1 MLESLITLKELY
13 ERPWLAFIWATIL
26 CSVAIIV
33 SAQVSYYMRISGA
46 SLAGIFAV
54 IFTLIP
60 SVYFATMLIKKE
72 EILEEFYV
80 KKHYKKRFWERHKK
94 DILIFLFFFAG
105 ITLTFA
111 VWTMV
116 LPQDFFH
123 VQLVTI
129 CGMRDMPV
137 CHTLGITG
145 AVAQAQ
151 FTNFMMYLTNNL
163 NVLLFAFIF
172 SFIFGAGAMF
182 IIIWNASILGVVIGY
197 ISRAIWEIPGASLG
211 FLPHGIPEIAGYIC
225 AGLAGGLISAAVLRR
240 VDRVTV
246 RIVVFDALKVLVLG
260 IALIILGSGIE
271 AFL

>member
-1 MLESLITLKELY
+1 MLESLVTLKELH

-26 CSVAIIV
+26 CSVAVIV
-33 SAQVSYYMRISGA
+33 SAQVSYYMRISGT
-46 SLAGIFAV
+46 SLAGLFTV

-60 SVYFATMLIKKE
+60 SVYFATLLIKKE
-72 EILEEFYV
+72 EMLEEFYV
-80 KKHYKKRFWERHKK
+80 KKHYEKKFWERHKT
-94 DILIFLFFFAG
+94 DILIFMFFFAG

-111 VWTMV
+111 AWTTI

-129 CGMRDMPV
+129 CGMRHMEI
-137 CHTLGITG
+137 CQTLGITG
-145 AVAQAQ
+145 MTAQPQ
-151 FTNFMMYLTNNL
+151 FTSFMMYLTNNL
-163 NVLLFAFIF
+163 NVLMFAFIF
-172 SFIFGAGAMF
+172 SFIFGAGAIF

-197 ISRAIWEIPGASLG
+197 MSKAVWEIPGASLG

-240 VDRVTV
+240 VDRVTI

-260 IALIILGSGIE
+260 IILIILGAGIE